1 MIRLFSSAN
10 GSIRMLQSSI
20 GNRPM
25 NPAIGNWQFAMSRRL
40 AVVALAFTAL
50 SVQAP
55 RAQHQLQPVAALR
68 GTPAVELALRKLD
81 TVGTFM
87 MTTAHPDDENNA
99 MLAYYGHG
107 RGMRTTL
114 VTATRGEGG
123 QNEIGPELFE
133 ALAVL
138 RTEELLAAHRY
149 DGAEQYFTRAV
160 DFGFSF
166 SVEETLEKWGKQE
179 ILGDYVRMIRTIRPQ
194 VIVGFVFDGEGGGQH
209 HQTSSRLTAEA
220 FRAAADPTQFPEQIK
235 EGLRPWQAAKFY
247 YTAGFGPMGPG
258 RGGPPPLTGPGA
270 SRALMFEG
278 GAQYDPVL
286 GRTYNELAGEARS
299 MHKCQGMSQLLPL
312 PGDTGFM
319 AGGIRAYRLRDTV
332 LPDGVDRAEKDP
344 FDGIDVSLGALG
356 AYAGPNPPAALTRG
370 LATITG
376 HVQAARRALGAE
388 SSAGTVG
395 PLAAGLTAVR
405 TLRRDLPGM
414 GLAEEARFE
423 IDFRLAQKESQF
435 ISALVA
441 ATDLRIDAVA
451 NDGVVTPGQ
460 QVGVQMI
467 AVARGSV
474 PVEVKARALNGF
486 DQPTEKGGVIPAN
499 ARPTAAHFKYAK
511 DAARFVLDPDVPF
524 GLPFRPTPFTATYT
538 LSVSGVE
545 FPVTVPVQARSE
557 GNLFSGEKRAELH
570 VVPGFAVTASPDT
583 LIVPTRATPAN
594 ARGSRKDVRVTVLN
608 HRKGAASG
616 AVALE
621 LPQGWRATPA
631 SQRVSFSREDE
642 AITVRFLLDAPPSPA
657 LASAAAKP
665 GGSQFPIRAIV
676 RDGATAYAQGYQ
688 LVEYPH
694 TTRRHVLVTPE
705 VMARG
710 VEVAVKPNLK
720 VGYVMGVGDQ
730 IPEALEQLGVSVTL
744 IGPDELAWGDLT
756 TYDVVMTGVRAYERR
771 LDLRAYNQRLLDYAA
786 AGGTVIVNYNKFEFN
801 EAQYAPYPG
810 KVGRERVTDENAEV
824 RLLQPRHPV
833 FNTPNQIGRADWT
846 GWVQERGLYFFDT
859 ENRDPKIQDLIEFEE
874 PFEYNKG
881 TKRGAL
887 VEAQVGKGRWIY
899 IGLGLWRQLPA
910 GTDGAFR
917 LMANL
922 LSLGHAP
929 AAAQPVT
936 K

>member
-1 MIRLFSSAN
+1 
-10 GSIRMLQSSI
+10 MLLAATF
-20 GNRPM
+20 
-25 NPAIGNWQFAMSRRL
+25 PA
-40 AVVALAFTAL
+40 
-50 SVQAP
+50 
-55 RAQHQLQPVAALR
+55 AQHQLQPVAALR
-68 GTPAVELALRKLD
+68 GVAAVELALRRLD

-107 RGMRTTL
+107 KGMRTTL

-166 SVEETLEKWGKQE
+166 SVEETLEKWGHQE

-220 FRAAADPTQFPEQIK
+220 FRAAADPSQFPEQIT

-247 YTAGFGPMGPG
+247 YTAGFGPGPGG
-258 RGGPPPLTGPGA
+258 RGGPQAFTGPGA
-270 SRALMFEG
+270 AKALLFDG
-278 GAQYDPVL
+278 GAEYDHVL
-286 GRTYNELAGEARS
+286 GRTYNELSGEARS

-312 PGDTGFM
+312 PGEGGFM
-319 AGGIRAYRLRDTV
+319 TGPRAYRLRDTV

-344 FDGIDVSLGALG
+344 FDGVDVSLASL
-356 AYAGPNPPAALTRG
+356 AGDAGSNSPATLTHT
-370 LATITG
+370 LATIGG
-376 HVQAARRALGAE
+376 HVQAARRALGSE
-388 SSAGTVG
+388 TSAGTVA

-405 TLRRDLPGM
+405 QLRRDLAGF
-414 GLAEEARFE
+414 GLSEDARFE
-423 IDFRLAQKESQF
+423 IDFRLAQKEAQF
-435 ISALVA
+435 INALVA
-441 ATDLRIDAVA
+441 ATDMRIEAIA

-460 QVGVQMI
+460 QVGVQLM
-467 AVARGSV
+467 AVARGGTS
-474 PVEVKARALNGF
+474 VEVKSRTLNGF
-486 DQPTEKGGVIPAN
+486 DQPTEKSGVIPAN

-511 DAARFVLDPDVPF
+511 DAARFILDPDVPF
-524 GLPFRPTPFTATYT
+524 GLPFRPTPFTATFN
-538 LSVSGVE
+538 LAVAGVE

-557 GNLFSGEKRAELH
+557 GDLFSGEKRAELH
-570 VVPGFAVTASPDT
+570 VVPAFAVTASPET
-583 LIVPTRATPAN
+583 LIVPTRAAPAN
-594 ARGSRKDVRVTVLN
+594 VHGSRKDVRVTVV
-608 HRKGAASG
+608 HHATGVGKGE
-616 AVALE
+616 VALE
-621 LPQGWRATPA
+621 LPLGWRSTPT
-631 SQRVSFSREDE
+631 SQPVSFSREDE
-642 AITVRFLLDAPPSPA
+642 AITVRFLVDAPPSPA
-657 LASAAAKP
+657 LASAAARP
-665 GGSQFPIRAIV
+665 GGSQFPIKAIV
-676 RDGATAYAQGYQ
+676 RDGSATFAQGYQ

-694 TTRRHVLVTPE
+694 TTRRHVLVAPE
-705 VMARG
+705 VIAKG
-710 VEVAVKPNLK
+710 VDVAVKPNLK

-744 IGPDELAWGDLT
+744 IGPDELSWGDLT
-756 TYDVVMTGVRAYERR
+756 KYDVVMTGVRAYERR
-771 LDLRAYNQRLLDYAA
+771 LDLRAYNQRLLDYAS

-801 EAQYAPYPG
+801 DAQYAPFPG
-810 KVGRERVTDENAEV
+810 KVGRERVTDENAEI
-824 RLLQPRHPV
+824 RLLEPKNPV

-846 GWVQERGLYFFDT
+846 GWVQERGLYFFDAQD
-859 ENRDPKIQDLIEFEE
+859 RDPRIKDLIEFEE
-874 PFEYNKG
+874 PFAYNKG
-881 TKRGAL
+881 AKRGAL
-887 VEAQVGKGRWIY
+887 VEAEVGKGRWIY

-922 LSLGHAP
+922 LSLGQSP
-929 AAAQPVT
+929 AAAP

>member
-1 MIRLFSSAN
+1 MDALRGL
-10 GSIRMLQSSI
+10 L
-20 GNRPM
+20 
-25 NPAIGNWQFAMSRRL
+25 
-40 AVVALAFTAL
+40 VALAVAATATEP
-50 SVQAP
+50 A
-55 RAQHQLQPVAALR
+55 AQHQLQPVAALR

-107 RGMRTTL
+107 QGMRTTL

-160 DFGFSF
+160 DFGYSF
-166 SVEETLEKWGKQE
+166 SIEETLAKWGKEE

-220 FRAAADPTQFPEQIK
+220 FRAAADPNRFPEQIK
-235 EGLRPWQAAKFY
+235 EGLRPWQASKFY
-247 YTAGFGPMGPG
+247 YTAGFGPGPGG
-258 RGGPPPLTGPGA
+258 RGGPQALTGPGA
-270 SRALMFEG
+270 STLTMFDG
-278 GAQYDPVL
+278 GGRYDNVL

-312 PGDTGFM
+312 PGETGMM
-319 AGGIRAYRLRDTV
+319 AGGLRAYRLYDSI
-332 LPDGVDRAEKDP
+332 LPGGVSRADKDP
-344 FDGIDVSLGALG
+344 FDGVDVSLVSLAG
-356 AYAGPNPPAALTRG
+356 YAGANPPAGLSSALT
-370 LATITG
+370 AITG
-376 HVQAARRALGAE
+376 HVQAARRALVAE
-388 SSAGTVG
+388 SSASTVA

-405 TLRRDLPGM
+405 SLRRDLATM
-414 GLAEEARFE
+414 GLSEDARFE

-435 ISALVA
+435 IAALTA
-441 ATDLRIDAVA
+441 AADMRIEAVA

-460 QVGVQMI
+460 QVGVQLI

-474 PVEVKARALNGF
+474 PAEVKSRSLNGF
-486 DQPTEKGGVIPAN
+486 EQPNEKGGLIPKD
-499 ARPTAAHFKYAK
+499 ARPTAAHFKYAT
-511 DAARFVLDPDVPF
+511 DASRFVLDPDVPF
-524 GLPFRPTPFTATYT
+524 GLPFRPTPFTATFT
-538 LSVSGVE
+538 IALSGVE

-570 VVPGFAVTASPDT
+570 VVPAFAVTATPET
-583 LIVPTRATPAN
+583 LIVPTRTTPAN
-594 ARGSRKDVRVTVLN
+594 ARGTRKDVRVTVVN
-608 HRKGAASG
+608 HARGAAKG
-616 AVALE
+616 EVALE

-631 SQRVSFSREDE
+631 SQPVSFTREDE
-642 AITVRFLLDAPPSPA
+642 AITVRFLVDAPPSP
-657 LASAAAKP
+657 LLVSAAAKP
-665 GGSQFPIRAIV
+665 GGSQFPIKALV
-676 RDGATAYAQGYQ
+676 RDGAATYAQGYQ

-694 TTRRHVLVTPE
+694 TTRRHVLVAPE
-705 VMARG
+705 VTAKG
-710 VEVAVKPNLK
+710 VDVAVKPNLK
-720 VGYVMGVGDQ
+720 VGYIMGVGDQ
-730 IPEALEQLGVSVTL
+730 VPEALEQLGVSVTE
-744 IGPDELAWGDLT
+744 IGSDELAWGDLT
-756 TYDVVMTGVRAYERR
+756 KYDVVMTGVRAYERR
-771 LDLRAYNQRLLDYAA
+771 RDLRAYNQRLLDYAA

-824 RLLQPRHPV
+824 RLLQPKSPV
-833 FNTPNQIGRADWT
+833 FTTPNAIGRADWS
-846 GWVQERGLYFFDT
+846 GWVQERGLYFLDT
-859 ENRDPKIQDLIEFEE
+859 DGRDPKMQDLLEFEE
-874 PFEYNKG
+874 PFAYNKG
-881 TKRGAL
+881 AKRGAL
-887 VEAQVGKGRWIY
+887 VEAEVGKGRWIY
-899 IGLGLWRQLPA
+899 VGLGLWRQLPA

-922 LSLGHAP
+922 LSLGQAP
-929 AAAQPVT
+929 AASQGPT